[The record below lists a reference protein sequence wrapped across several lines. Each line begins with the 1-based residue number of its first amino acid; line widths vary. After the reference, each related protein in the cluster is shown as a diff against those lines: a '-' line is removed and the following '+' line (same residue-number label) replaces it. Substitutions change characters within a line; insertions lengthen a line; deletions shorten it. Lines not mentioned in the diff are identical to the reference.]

1 MADDIAIDALLSEL
15 GYGAPSARH
24 AARAV
29 LEAAGLTNPRKH
41 RIHAS
46 KRELATRALDEALVG
61 VCGATCRTL
70 TRDDARPAVMVD
82 ARACAICGGRSV
94 AQSLRRLVDVAQGAG
109 VARLLVV
116 GGGPGTQEELRA
128 ARDDRLRIDVVPG
141 RPKPDSARLLAL
153 ARNADVIVIW
163 GSTILPHAVSDAVA
177 RPELAR
183 KTVTVVRRSI
193 GALVDGV
200 AEHCRKRVAHD
211 GASALSRPRDD
222 GGARRTARG

>member
-1 MADDIAIDALLSEL
+1 MADDIAIDELLGEL
-15 GYGAPSARH
+15 GYVAPPSRD

-29 LEAAGLTNPRKH
+29 LEAAGLTNPRKR
-41 RIHAS
+41 RIHAA
-46 KRELATRALDEALVG
+46 KRERVMQALEKALVG
-61 VCGATCRTL
+61 VCSETCRTL
-70 TRDDARPAVMVD
+70 TRDDPRPAVVVQ
-82 ARACAICGGRSV
+82 ARTCVICGGRSV
-94 AQSLRRLVDVAQGAG
+94 AQSLRRLADVARGAG
-109 VARLLVV
+109 VARLLVI
-116 GGGPGTQEELRA
+116 GGGPGTQEALRA
-128 ARDDRLRIDVVPG
+128 ARDDGLRIDVVPG

-200 AEHCRKRVAHD
+200 AKHCSMRVAHD
-211 GASALSRPRDD
+211 GASAASRPADK
-222 GGARRTARG
+222 GGGRRAVRA